1 MMDKMMLKGK
11 TAIVTGAGKGIGK
24 ATALLFARLGAN
36 VIVNSLN
43 KDNALSVVRE
53 IEQINGKAIVCPGDV
68 SSMEVIQ
75 EIIKVAIENY
85 GQIDI
90 LVNNAGIGGV
100 GKELLGLSY
109 EEWNKMIEVDLTS
122 VFAFCKEVLPYMIK
136 QQRGNIINLSSVSAM
151 MGVPGSIP
159 YASAKAGVIALSKS
173 LAKEVAK
180 HKINVNVVA
189 PGLIDTVMSRE
200 RGQHHAKHLVLW
212 PRIGEPDDI
221 AYSIAYLASDAAE
234 FITGQVLSPNG
245 GGLI

>member
-1 MMDKMMLKGK
+1 MEKFMLKDK
-11 TAIVTGAGKGIGK
+11 TAIITGAGNGIGK

-36 VIVNSLN
+36 IVVNSLN
-43 KDNALSVVRE
+43 EANAFSVVEE
-53 IEQINGKAIVCPGDV
+53 IKQNNGKAIACPGDV
-68 SSMEVIQ
+68 SSMEVIR
-75 EIIKVAIENY
+75 ETIKAAIDNF
-85 GQIDI
+85 GRIDI

-100 GKELLGLSY
+100 GKEIFELSY
-109 EEWNKMIEVDLTS
+109 EEWNRMIEVDLTS

-136 QQRGNIINLSSVSAM
+136 QQRGNIINISSVSAI

-189 PGLIDTVMSRE
+189 PGLIDTVMSRA
-200 RGQHHAKHLVLW
+200 RGQHHARHLVLW

-234 FITGQVLSPNG
+234 FVTGQVLSPNG